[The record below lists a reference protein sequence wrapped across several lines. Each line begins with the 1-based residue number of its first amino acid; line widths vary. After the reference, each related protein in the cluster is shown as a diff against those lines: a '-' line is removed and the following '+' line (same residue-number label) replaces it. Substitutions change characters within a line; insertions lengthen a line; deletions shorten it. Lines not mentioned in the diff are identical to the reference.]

1 MIEVKYR
8 NCCDVVNISGRTIA
22 DAREQYEADFEIPD
36 NAIAKLNGK
45 KVKRELESERWL
57 NDGDE
62 LSFADCDERPS
73 VRKRGKGVILIAV
86 LFIALFL
93 SSGWFAYTYTTS
105 TTTFTINTPSG
116 GADFVV
122 VSANNTSPLTW
133 NASGSA
139 YGATGNGTL
148 FDIDTTSS
156 NFTGNLD
163 VSIYFKNGYQ
173 LTQAYRILNLDVAL
187 YNSSGNLVDING
199 DGSANISSDTA
210 LLTLKN
216 GLIELSVNQTSA
228 DIYTVWVIDGYFY
241 TLSNWPSGYASPDLY
256 CEATN
261 R

>member
-1 MIEVKYR
+1 MIEVRYR
-8 NCCDVVNISGRTIA
+8 NCYDVVNISGGTIA
-22 DAREQYEADFEIPD
+22 DAREQYKADFKIPD

-45 KVKRELESERWL
+45 KVKRELESRRWL

-62 LSFADCDERPS
+62 ISFADCDERPS
-73 VRKRGKGVILIAV
+73 VRKRGKGVILIAT
-86 LFIALFL
+86 LLISLLL

-105 TTTFTINTPSG
+105 TTTLAVNTPG
-116 GADFVV
+116 DGANFVV
-122 VSANNTSPLTW
+122 VSANNTSPLSW
-133 NASGSA
+133 IALGSA
-139 YGATGNGTL
+139 YGATGNGTF

-156 NFTGNLD
+156 NYTGNLD

-173 LTQAYRILNLDVAL
+173 LTQAYRILNLEIAL
-187 YNSSGNLVDING
+187 YNSGGNLVDING
-199 DGSANISSDTA
+199 DGSANISDTA

-216 GLIELSVNQTSA
+216 GLIDMSVNQTSA

-241 TLSNWPSGYASPDLY
+241 TLSNWPTGYASPNLY

>member
-1 MIEVKYR
+1 M
-8 NCCDVVNISGRTIA
+8 A
-22 DAREQYEADFEIPD
+22 A
-36 NAIAKLNGK
+36 
-45 KVKRELESERWL
+45 
-57 NDGDE
+57 
-62 LSFADCDERPS
+62 
-73 VRKRGKGVILIAV
+73 
-86 LFIALFL
+86 LFIALLL
-93 SSGWFAYTYTTS
+93 SSGWFAYTFTTS
-105 TTTFTINTPSG
+105 TTTLTVNTPGG
-116 GADFVV
+116 GADFVI
-122 VSANNTSPLTW
+122 VSANNTSPLSW
-133 NASGSA
+133 AASGSA

-187 YNSSGNLVDING
+187 YDSAGNIVDING

-210 LLTLKN
+210 LLTLNN
-216 GLIELSVNQTSA
+216 GLIELSVNQTSS

-241 TLSNWPSGYASPDLY
+241 TLSNWPSGYASPNLY